1 MNVNINV
8 EIPVMVIVVATAV
21 VLTSTAVV
29 ARYGIKFVS
38 AKVRETKKIGE
49 KNTSSNRASSNR
61 FIIAG
66 YYPAIIKF
74 FILTN

>member
-38 AKVRETKKIGE
+38 AKVRETKKNWRE
-49 KNTSSNRASSNR
+49 EH
-61 FIIAG
+61 
-66 YYPAIIKF
+66 
-74 FILTN
+74 

>member
-21 VLTSTAVV
+21 VLTSTTVV

-38 AKVRETKKIGE
+38 AKVRETKKKWRE
-49 KNTSSNRASSNR
+49 EH
-61 FIIAG
+61 
-66 YYPAIIKF
+66 
-74 FILTN
+74 